1 MKALALWLKRKKS
14 AFCILMS
21 ILSISL
27 FVIYNSGEKIK
38 QTTGGSYVVKIM
50 HYGIDAAEME
60 RTVTIPLEDALS
72 AISGVMSVQSSTE
85 NNQSRIFVQFKPGGK
100 GRYEAVRDAAQRVYE
115 TLPSS
120 AQRPE
125 ILSSNNSRVPVWSAS
140 VFIEASFGDKNPGG
154 ANRSGAN
161 PGGANPGEDNL
172 LTAQMLE
179 KIVKPRFESL
189 EGAGEVLI
197 SGAGLK
203 EIVIILDQ
211 EKLFVLGLQ
220 PSDVAE
226 ALALNDSIF
235 SGGTAALGDRE
246 IIVTVD
252 GRYGKSLDKALIPL
266 GNGKFIEL
274 ADIAVITEQ
283 ERSPDTLSRLNG
295 RKTAGIAIMGRH
307 DADLRKLS
315 SDIKKELAALDL
327 PLEFTV
333 LTDTGAEEAAAFNS
347 VFNAALLGAIM
358 VAIIGFL
365 LGGKNAASLSGLFCA
380 LSIPLICVFS
390 IAVLSA
396 LGFPVNR
403 LLLAGIAA
411 GVGTAVDAVILCS
424 EKLRKHISYEGAASA
439 LSELAGPLI
448 AGAATTVAALLP
460 LSRMRDISV
469 KTIACSIAVIC
480 ITALVFSLSL
490 LPPLLLWKINSRAG
504 TKSHAKQK
512 SRAEQNSSAKPKSS
526 AARLSIKTLLRIK
539 QMQRRLSRRLCKFL
553 AADVKF
559 CFRYPVLIPA
569 TCLALTAAAI
579 FALFAKGVDTSG
591 YGSDD
596 SVYAQVEFEGGLL
609 AEEADRL
616 LSAYGEKLSG
626 YAGIKNVET
635 GAKTGSGSLLVSFD
649 PQQIKT
655 QTVKELAKSI
665 YIPGGFVFFHES
677 SNRDRYW
684 EIRICG
690 DEDKKCREL
699 AEKLA
704 YLCTGHP
711 LIRERVL
718 NFKQGSKKL
727 ILQPDRELFAGS
739 GISFAAAA
747 SGLRYGVYGPVVYKR
762 LDAKGETDV
771 RLRTGGKVTRQSRE
785 GTLNLL
791 VSGVKIDTLVK
802 TSEEIDSASIRRND
816 RRRTASITVV
826 TGPLDPRRV
835 KRQLEETF
843 RKLDLPAG
851 YSIEFDP
858 DAISQA
864 EALSATVLSLAMAV
878 IFCYMI
884 IASIN
889 ESFTVPLL
897 VLSAI
902 PPSLAVPALCLALS
916 GSAYNSA
923 VACAFIAVSGM
934 TVNAAVL
941 CVDGLYAKAQNKNK
955 ISTFGIYCALRRK
968 MPALLATTGTTV
980 AGALPF
986 LFLSEGANIL
996 VRTLSLTGALG
1007 VACSCFVS
1015 ITLIPSLF
1023 LVKNHLTTYFLNIQN
1038 L

>member
-1 MKALALWLKRKKS
+1 MKTLVLWLKRKKS
-14 AFCILMS
+14 AFCVLTGV
-21 ILSISL
+21 LSVSL
-27 FVIYNSGEKIK
+27 FVIISSNEKIK
-38 QTTGGSYVVKIM
+38 QTTGGFYVVKIM
-50 HYGIDAAEME
+50 HYGVDSAEME

-72 AISGVMSVQSSTE
+72 AVSGVMSVQSSTE
-85 NNQSRIFVQFKPGGK
+85 NNQSRVFVRFKPGGR

-115 TLPSS
+115 TLPPS

-125 ILSSNNSRVPVWSAS
+125 ILSSNNSRVPVWSAA
-140 VFIEASFGDKNPGG
+140 VFIEA
-154 ANRSGAN
+154 
-161 PGGANPGEDNL
+161 NL

-203 EIVIILDQ
+203 EIVISLDQ
-211 EKLFVLGLQ
+211 EKLFVLGIQ
-220 PSDVAE
+220 PSVVAE

-235 SGGTAALGDRE
+235 SGGTAVSGNRE
-246 IIVTVD
+246 IIITVD
-252 GRYGKSLDKALIPL
+252 GRYGQSEETSGFLLDNALVPL
-266 GNGKFIEL
+266 GNGKFIRL

-283 ERSPDTLSRLNG
+283 ERQPDILSRLNG
-295 RKTAGIAIMGRH
+295 RKTAGIAVMGRH

-315 SDIKKELAALDL
+315 SDIKKELAALSL

-333 LTDTGAEEAAAFNS
+333 LTDVGAEEAAAFRS

-358 VAIIGFL
+358 VAAVSFL
-365 LGGKNAASLSGLFCA
+365 LGGKNSANLSGFFCA
-380 LSIPLICVFS
+380 MSIPLICVLS
-390 IAVLSA
+390 IAVLST
-396 LGFPVNR
+396 LGFPPGR

-411 GVGTAVDAVILCS
+411 GVGTAVDAVILCT
-424 EKLRKHISYEGAASA
+424 EKLRKQINYEGSAAA

-448 AGAATTVAALLP
+448 AGAATTVAALIP
-460 LSRMRDISV
+460 LSRMQDVGV
-469 KTIACSIAVIC
+469 KTIAASIAVVC
-480 ITALVFSLSL
+480 TVALVFSLSL
-490 LPPLLLWKINSRAG
+490 LPPLLLWRLNSNTANFFV
-504 TKSHAKQK
+504 KMPVWFKQK
-512 SRAEQNSSAKPKSS
+512 K
-526 AARLSIKTLLRIK
+526 
-539 QMQRRLSRRLCKFL
+539 RRLSRLLCKFL

-569 TCLALTAAAI
+569 ISLALTAAAAL
-579 FALFAKGVDTSG
+579 ALFVKGVDASS
-591 YGSDD
+591 YGSED

-609 AEEADRL
+609 AQEADRL

-635 GAKTGSGSLLVSFD
+635 GARTGSGSLLVSFD
-649 PQQIKT
+649 PKRIKAHN
-655 QTVKELAKSI
+655 VKELAKSV

-699 AEKLA
+699 SEKLA
-704 YLCTGHP
+704 YLCGGHQ
-711 LIRERVL
+711 LVRECVL

-727 ILQPDRELFAGS
+727 ILRPDRELFAMS
-739 GISFAAAA
+739 GIGFANAAAD
-747 SGLRYGVYGPVVYKR
+747 LRYGVYGPVSYKR
-762 LDAKGETDV
+762 MDAKGETDV
-771 RLRTGGKVTRQSRE
+771 RIRTGGNVAQQSRE
-785 GTLNLL
+785 GALGLL
-791 VSGVKIDTLVK
+791 VSGVKAENLVRV
-802 TSEEIDSASIRRND
+802 SEEIESASVRRND

-826 TGPLDPRRV
+826 TGPMDARRV
-835 KRQLEETF
+835 KRQLEGIF
-843 RKLDLPAG
+843 KKIDLPAG

-864 EALSATVLSLAMAV
+864 EALSATVLSLVMAV

-884 IASIN
+884 IACIN
-889 ESFTVPLL
+889 ESFTIPLL

-902 PPSLAVPALCLALS
+902 PASLAVPALCLALS

-941 CVDGLYAKAQNKNK
+941 CVDGLCATARGKNK
-955 ISTFGIYCALRRK
+955 ISTLGIYSALRRK
-968 MPALLATTGTTV
+968 IPALLSTTGTTV

-986 LFLSEGANIL
+986 LFLSEGANLLI
-996 VRTLSLTGALG
+996 RTLSLTGALG
-1007 VACSCFVS
+1007 VACSCVGS

-1023 LVKNHLTTYFLNIQN
+1023 ILKNHLTNN
-1038 L
+1038 

>member
-1 MKALALWLKRKKS
+1 MKVLTSWLKRKKS
-14 AFCILMS
+14 AFCILAG
-21 ILSISL
+21 ILSVSL
-27 FVIYNSGEKIK
+27 FVIINSSEKIK

-50 HYGIDAAEME
+50 HYGIDAVEME

-85 NNQSRIFVQFKPGGK
+85 NNQSRIFIRFKPGGK

-125 ILSSNNSRVPVWSAS
+125 ILSSNNSRVPVWSAA
-140 VFIEASFGDKNPGG
+140 VFSGG
-154 ANRSGAN
+154 LTDGLTE
-161 PGGANPGEDNL
+161 GLTKVKENL
-172 LTAQMLE
+172 LTAQILE

-211 EKLFVLGLQ
+211 EKLFVLGLE
-220 PSDVAE
+220 PSAVAA
-226 ALALNDSIF
+226 ALAMNDSIF
-235 SGGTAALGDRE
+235 SGGAAVLGNRE
-246 IIVTVD
+246 IIITVD
-252 GRYGKSLDKALIPL
+252 GRYGQSLDKALIPL
-266 GNGKFIEL
+266 ENGKFIEL
-274 ADIAVITEQ
+274 SDIAVITEQ
-283 ERSPDTLSRLNG
+283 ERTPDILSRLNG

-315 SDIKKELAALDL
+315 SDIKKELAALFL

-333 LTDTGAEEAAAFNS
+333 LSDLGAEEAAAFRS

-358 VAIIGFL
+358 VAAVSFL
-365 LGGKNAASLSGLFCA
+365 LGGKNAANQSGFFCA
-380 LSIPLICVFS
+380 LAIPIICLLS
-390 IAVLSA
+390 IAVLSM
-396 LGFPVNR
+396 LGFPADR
-403 LLLAGIAA
+403 LMLAGIAA

-424 EKLRKHISYEGAASA
+424 EKLRKHINYEGAAAA

-460 LSRMRDISV
+460 LSRMQDTGV
-469 KTIACSIAVIC
+469 KTIASAIAIVC
-480 ITALVFSLSL
+480 IAALVFSLSL
-490 LPPLLLWKINSRAG
+490 LPPLLLWRLDFNTTNYSVKMPALF
-504 TKSHAKQK
+504 KQ
-512 SRAEQNSSAKPKSS
+512 
-526 AARLSIKTLLRIK
+526 I
-539 QMQRRLSRRLCKFL
+539 QRRLSRLLCKFL

-559 CFRYPVLIPA
+559 CIRFPVLIPGIS
-569 TCLALTAAAI
+569 LALTVAAI
-579 FALFAKGVDTSG
+579 LALFAKGVDTSS
-591 YGSDD
+591 YGSGD

-609 AEEADRL
+609 SEKVDRL
-616 LSAYGEKLSG
+616 LAAYSEKLSG

-635 GAKTGSGSLLVSFD
+635 GARTGSGSLLISFD
-649 PQQIKT
+649 PKQT
-655 QTVKELAKSI
+655 QSHTVKELAKQL

-699 AEKLA
+699 AERLA
-704 YLCTGHP
+704 YLCAGHP

-727 ILQPDRELFAGS
+727 ILHPDRELFAAS
-739 GISFAAAA
+739 GIGFANAAA
-747 SGLRYGVYGPVVYKR
+747 GVRYGVFGPVAYKR
-762 LDAKGETDV
+762 MDAKGETDV
-771 RLRTGGKVTRQSRE
+771 RIRTGGNVMRQSRE
-785 GTLNLL
+785 GALGLL
-791 VSGVKIDTLVK
+791 VSGIRIDSLVQ
-802 TSEEIDSASIRRND
+802 TNEEIDSASIRRND
-816 RRRTASITVV
+816 RRRTASITIV
-826 TGPLDPRRV
+826 TGPVDPRRV

-843 RKLDLPAG
+843 KKLELPAG

-864 EALSATVLSLAMAV
+864 EALSATVLSLVMAV

-884 IASIN
+884 IACIN
-889 ESFTVPLL
+889 ESFTIPLL

-902 PPSLAVPALCLALS
+902 PASLAVPALWLALS

-941 CVDGLYAKAQNKNK
+941 CVDGLYANKK
-955 ISTFGIYCALRRK
+955 KKKEISTLGIYNALRRK
-968 MPALLATTGTTV
+968 IPALLSTTGTTI

-986 LFLSEGANIL
+986 IFLSEGANSL

-1007 VACSCFVS
+1007 VAYSCVGS

-1023 LVKNHLTTYFLNIQN
+1023 IIKNHLTLLKSNSF
-1038 L
+1038 

>member
-1 MKALALWLKRKKS
+1 MKILVSWLKRKKS
-14 AFCILMS
+14 AFCILAG
-21 ILSISL
+21 ILSVSL
-27 FVIYNSGEKIK
+27 FVTSTSNEKIK

-85 NNQSRIFVQFKPGGK
+85 NNQSRVFIRFKPGGK
-100 GRYEAVRDAAQRVYE
+100 GRYEAVRDATQRVYE

-125 ILSSNNSRVPVWSAS
+125 ILSSNNSRVPVWSAA
-140 VFIEASFGDKNPGG
+140 VFGKAKE
-154 ANRSGAN
+154 
-161 PGGANPGEDNL
+161 NL
-172 LTAQMLE
+172 FTAQMLE

-197 SGAGLK
+197 SGAGQK

-220 PSDVAE
+220 PSAVAS
-226 ALALNDSIF
+226 ALAMNDSIF
-235 SGGTAALGDRE
+235 SGGTGVYGNRE
-246 IIVTVD
+246 IIITVD
-252 GRYGKSLDKALIPL
+252 GRYGQSLDKALIPL

-274 ADIAVITEQ
+274 SDIAVITEQ
-283 ERSPDTLSRLNG
+283 ERMPDILSRLNG
-295 RKTAGIAIMGRH
+295 RKTAGIAIMGRN

-315 SDIKKELAALDL
+315 SDIKKELTALSL

-333 LTDTGAEEAAAFNS
+333 LSDLGSEEAAAFRS

-358 VAIIGFL
+358 VAVISFL
-365 LGGKNAASLSGLFCA
+365 LGGKNSANLSGFLCA
-380 LSIPLICVFS
+380 FSIPLICLFS
-390 IAVLSA
+390 IAVLSIF
-396 LGFPVNR
+396 GFSADR
-403 LLLAGIAA
+403 LILAGIAA

-424 EKLRKHISYEGAASA
+424 EKLCKHVNYEDAAAA
-439 LSELAGPLI
+439 LSELAGPLT

-460 LSRMRDISV
+460 LSGMQDIGI
-469 KTIACSIAVIC
+469 KTIAIAIAVVC
-480 ITALVFSLSL
+480 IVALVFSLSL
-490 LPPLLLWKINSRAG
+490 LPPLLLWRSNSHTTDLSVKIPPQF
-504 TKSHAKQK
+504 K
-512 SRAEQNSSAKPKSS
+512 
-526 AARLSIKTLLRIK
+526 LIK
-539 QMQRRLSRRLCKFL
+539 RRLSRLLCKFL
-553 AADVKF
+553 AANVKL
-559 CFRYPVLIPA
+559 CFRYPMLIPA
-569 TCLALTAAAI
+569 ISLALTATAI
-579 FALFAKGVDTSG
+579 ITLFVKGVDTSG
-591 YGSDD
+591 YGSQD

-609 AEEADRL
+609 AEETDRL
-616 LSAYGEKLSG
+616 LSTYGEKLSS

-635 GAKTGSGSLLVSFD
+635 GARTGSGSLLISFD
-649 PQQIKT
+649 PQQI
-655 QTVKELAKSI
+655 QAHNVKELAKQL

-677 SNRDRYW
+677 SNNDRYW

-704 YLCTGHP
+704 YLCTSHP
-711 LIRERVL
+711 LVRERVL

-727 ILQPDRELFAGS
+727 ILRPDRELFAGS
-739 GISFAAAA
+739 GIDFASAAA
-747 SGLRYGVYGPVVYKR
+747 GLRYGVYGPVAYKR
-762 LDAKGETDV
+762 IDTKGETDV
-771 RLRTGGKVTRQSRE
+771 RIRTGGNVTRQSRE
-785 GTLNLL
+785 GTLGLL
-791 VSGVKIDTLVK
+791 VSGIRADSLVQ

-826 TGPLDPRRV
+826 TGPMDPRRV
-835 KRQLEETF
+835 KRQLKETF
-843 RKLDLPAG
+843 KKLDLPEG

-864 EALSATVLSLAMAV
+864 ETLSATVLSFVMAV

-884 IASIN
+884 IACIN
-889 ESFTVPLL
+889 ESFTVPFL

-941 CVDGLYAKAQNKNK
+941 CVDGLYAKTRKKNRA
-955 ISTFGIYCALRRK
+955 STLGIYNALRRK
-968 MPALLATTGTTV
+968 MPALLSTTGTTV

-986 LFLSEGANIL
+986 LFLSEEANLLI
-996 VRTLSLTGALG
+996 RTLSLTGALG
-1007 VACSCFVS
+1007 VACSCLGS

-1023 LVKNHLTTYFLNIQN
+1023 ILKNHLTANLSVTQN

>member
-1 MKALALWLKRKKS
+1 MKTLVSWLKRKKS
-14 AFCILMS
+14 AFCILMG
-21 ILSISL
+21 ILSVSL
-27 FVIYNSGEKIK
+27 FVINNSSEKIK
-38 QTTGGSYVVKIM
+38 QTSGGSYVVKIM

-140 VFIEASFGDKNPGG
+140 VFVETSFGEASFG
-154 ANRSGAN
+154 
-161 PGGANPGEDNL
+161 EETL
-172 LTAQMLE
+172 LTAEILE

-211 EKLFVLGLQ
+211 EKLFVLGIQ
-220 PSDVAE
+220 PSAVAE
-226 ALALNDSIF
+226 ALAMNDSIF
-235 SGGTAALGDRE
+235 SGGTAVTGNRE

-252 GRYGKSLDKALIPL
+252 GRYGKSLAKALIPL

-274 ADIAVITEQ
+274 ADIALITEQ

-315 SDIKKELAALDL
+315 SDIKKELAALSL

-333 LTDTGAEEAAAFNS
+333 LTDIGAEEAAAFSS

-358 VAIIGFL
+358 VAIISFL
-365 LGGKNAASLSGLFCA
+365 LGGKNSANLSGLFCA
-380 LSIPLICVFS
+380 LSIPLICVLS
-390 IAVLSA
+390 IAVLSM
-396 LGFPVNR
+396 LGFPANR
-403 LLLAGIAA
+403 LMLAGIAA

-424 EKLRKHISYEGAASA
+424 EKLRKHISYEGAAAA

-460 LSRMRDISV
+460 LSRMQDIGV

-480 ITALVFSLSL
+480 IAALVFSLSL
-490 LPPLLLWKINSRAG
+490 LPPLLLWKLNYRAANYSV
-504 TKSHAKQK
+504 TIPLRVKQI
-512 SRAEQNSSAKPKSS
+512 Q
-526 AARLSIKTLLRIK
+526 IKLI
-539 QMQRRLSRRLCKFL
+539 QRRLSRLLCKFL
-553 AADVKF
+553 AAVVKLI
-559 CFRYPVLIPA
+559 FRYPVLIPA
-569 TCLALTAAAI
+569 ISLALTAAAI
-579 FALFAKGVDTSG
+579 LALFAKGVDTSG

-626 YAGIKNVET
+626 YAGIKNAET

-649 PQQIKT
+649 PQQIKAHA
-655 QTVKELAKSI
+655 VKELAKNI

-684 EIRICG
+684 EIRIYG

-704 YLCTGHP
+704 YLCADHP

-718 NFKQGSKKL
+718 NFKQGSKKM
-727 ILQPDRELFAGS
+727 ILHPERELFAGS
-739 GISFAAAA
+739 GISFAEAA
-747 SGLRYGVYGPVVYKR
+747 SQLRYGVYGPVVYKR
-762 LDAKGETDV
+762 MDAKGETDV
-771 RLRTGGKVTRQSRE
+771 RIRTGGNVTRQSRE
-785 GTLNLL
+785 GALNLL
-791 VSGVKIDTLVK
+791 VSGVKIDTLLQ
-802 TSEEIDSASIRRND
+802 TGEEIDSASIRRND
-816 RRRTASITVV
+816 RRRTASITIV
-826 TGPLDPRRV
+826 TGPMDPRRV
-835 KRQLEETF
+835 KKQLEETF
-843 RKLDLPAG
+843 RKLDLPSG

-858 DAISQA
+858 DAVRQA

-884 IASIN
+884 IAFIN

-923 VACAFIAVSGM
+923 AACAFIAVSGM

-941 CVDGLYAKAQNKNK
+941 CVDGLRAKTQAKSK
-955 ISTFGIYCALRRK
+955 ISTLGIYGALRRK

-980 AGALPF
+980 VGALPF

-1007 VACSCFVS
+1007 VACSCFIS

-1023 LVKNHLTTYFLNIQN
+1023 LVKNHLTAYLSKN
-1038 L
+1038 

>member
-1 MKALALWLKRKKS
+1 MKILISWLKRKKS
-14 AFCILMS
+14 AFCILTGV
-21 ILSISL
+21 LSVSL
-27 FVIYNSGEKIK
+27 FVISTSGGKIK
-38 QTTGGSYVVKIM
+38 QTTGGSYVVKIT

-115 TLPSS
+115 TLPPS

-125 ILSSNNSRVPVWSAS
+125 ILSSNNSMVPVWSAS
-140 VFIEASFGDKNPGG
+140 VFIEASFGETSLGKTK
-154 ANRSGAN
+154 
-161 PGGANPGEDNL
+161 ENL
-172 LTAQMLE
+172 LIAQMLE

-220 PSDVAE
+220 PSAVAA
-226 ALALNDSIF
+226 ALAANDSIF
-235 SGGTAALGDRE
+235 SGGTAMLGNRE
-246 IIVTVD
+246 MIITVD

-266 GNGKFIEL
+266 GSGKFIEL
-274 ADIAVITEQ
+274 ADIALITEQ
-283 ERSPDTLSRLNG
+283 ERQPDILSRLNG
-295 RKTAGIAIMGRH
+295 RKTAGIAVMGRH

-315 SDIKKELAALDL
+315 SDIKKELASLSL

-333 LTDTGAEEAAAFNS
+333 LTDTGAEEAAAFRS

-358 VAIIGFL
+358 VAIISFL
-365 LGGKNAASLSGLFCA
+365 LAGKNSANLSGLFCA
-380 LSIPLICVFS
+380 LSIPIICVFS
-390 IAVLSA
+390 TAVLSS
-396 LGFPVNR
+396 LGFSANR
-403 LLLAGIAA
+403 LMLAGIAA

-424 EKLRKHISYEGAASA
+424 EKIRKQISYEGAAAA
-439 LSELAGPLI
+439 LSELAGPLT
-448 AGAATTVAALLP
+448 AGAATTAAALLP
-460 LSRMRDISV
+460 LSKMNDAGV

-480 ITALVFSLSL
+480 TIALVFSLSF
-490 LPPLLLWKINSRAG
+490 LPPLLLWKMNSRAADF
-504 TKSHAKQK
+504 SV
-512 SRAEQNSSAKPKSS
+512 NMP
-526 AARLSIKTLLRIK
+526 LRIK
-539 QMQRRLSRRLCKFL
+539 QIQRRLSRLLCKFL
-553 AADVKF
+553 ASDIKL
-559 CFRYPVLIPA
+559 CYRYPFLIPA
-569 TCLALTAAAI
+569 ISLALTATAI
-579 FALFAKGVDTSG
+579 LALFARGVDTSG

-596 SVYAQVEFEGGLL
+596 SIYAQVEFEGGLL

-616 LSAYGEKLSG
+616 LTAYGEKLSG
-626 YAGIKNVET
+626 YEGIKNVET
-635 GAKTGSGSLLVSFD
+635 GARTGSGSLLVSFD
-649 PQQIKT
+649 PRRTKSHN
-655 QTVKELAKSI
+655 VKESAKSI

-684 EIRICG
+684 EIRIYG

-704 YLCTGHP
+704 YLCADHP

-727 ILQPDRELFAGS
+727 ILRPDRELFAGS
-739 GISFAAAA
+739 GISFANAA
-747 SGLRYGVYGPVVYKR
+747 SELRYGVYGPVAYKR
-762 LDAKGETDV
+762 MDTNGETDV
-771 RLRTGGKVTRQSRE
+771 RIRTGGNVTRQTRE
-785 GTLNLL
+785 GALGLL
-791 VSGVKIDTLVK
+791 ASGVRIDSLVK
-802 TSEEIDSASIRRND
+802 TSEETDSASIRRND

-826 TGPLDPRRV
+826 TKPIDPRRV

-843 RKLDLPAG
+843 KRLDLPTG

-858 DAISQA
+858 EAVSQA
-864 EALSATVLSLAMAV
+864 EALSATVLSLVMAV
-878 IFCYMI
+878 IFCYII
-884 IASIN
+884 IACIN

-902 PPSLAVPALCLALS
+902 PPSLAVPALCIALS

-923 VACAFIAVSGM
+923 AACAFIAVSGM

-941 CVDGLYAKAQNKNK
+941 CADGLYSKARGKSK
-955 ISTFGIYCALRRK
+955 ISTLGIYSALREK
-968 MPALLATTGTTV
+968 MPALLSTTGTTV

-986 LFLSEGANIL
+986 LFLSEGANSLI
-996 VRTLSLTGALG
+996 RTLSLTGALG
-1007 VACSCFVS
+1007 VACSCIGS

-1023 LVKNHLTTYFLNIQN
+1023 LVKNHLTAYLSNS
-1038 L
+1038 

>member
-1 MKALALWLKRKKS
+1 MKVLISWLKRKKS
-14 AFCILMS
+14 AFCILTGV
-21 ILSISL
+21 LSVSL
-27 FVIYNSGEKIK
+27 FVISTSGEKIK
-38 QTTGGSYVVKIM
+38 QTSGGSYVVKIL

-72 AISGVMSVQSSTE
+72 AVSGVISVQSSTE
-85 NNQSRIFVQFKPGGK
+85 NNQSRIFIRFKPGGK

-125 ILSSNNSRVPVWSAS
+125 ILSSNNSRVPVWSAA
-140 VFIEASFGDKNPGG
+140 VFIEANSGEASFGEVK
-154 ANRSGAN
+154 
-161 PGGANPGEDNL
+161 ENL
-172 LTAQMLE
+172 LIAQMLE

-211 EKLFVLGLQ
+211 EKLSILGLQ
-220 PSDVAE
+220 PSAVAA
-226 ALALNDSIF
+226 ALAANDSIF
-235 SGGTAALGDRE
+235 SGGTAMLGSRE

-252 GRYGKSLDKALIPL
+252 GRYGKSLDKALVPL

-274 ADIAVITEQ
+274 ADIAVIAEQ
-283 ERSPDTLSRLNG
+283 ERQPDILSRLNG
-295 RKTAGIAIMGRH
+295 RKTAGIAVMGRH

-315 SDIKKELAALDL
+315 SDIKKELASLSL

-333 LTDTGAEEAAAFNS
+333 LTDTGAEEAAAFRS

-358 VAIIGFL
+358 VAIISL
-365 LGGKNAASLSGLFCA
+365 LLAGKNAANLSGFFCA

-396 LGFPVNR
+396 LGFSANR
-403 LLLAGIAA
+403 LMLAGIAA

-424 EKLRKHISYEGAASA
+424 EKLRKHISYESAAAA

-460 LSRMRDISV
+460 LSRMQDAEV

-480 ITALVFSLSL
+480 IIALVFSLSL
-490 LPPLLLWKINSRAG
+490 LPPLLLWKMNSL
-504 TKSHAKQK
+504 TTNYSVKL
-512 SRAEQNSSAKPKSS
+512 P
-526 AARLSIKTLLRIK
+526 LCIKKI
-539 QMQRRLSRRLCKFL
+539 QRRLSRVLCKFL
-553 AADVKF
+553 AADAKL
-559 CFRYPVLIPA
+559 CFRYPFLIPA
-569 TCLALTAAAI
+569 ISLALTAAAI
-579 FALFAKGVDTSG
+579 LALFARGVDTSG

-596 SVYAQVEFEGGLL
+596 SVYAQVEFDGGLL
-609 AEEADRL
+609 AEETDIL
-616 LSAYGEKLSG
+616 LASYGEKLSTCE
-626 YAGIKNVET
+626 GIKNVET
-635 GAKTGSGSLLVSFD
+635 GARTGSGSLLISFD
-649 PQQIKT
+649 PRRTKAHN
-655 QTVKELAKSI
+655 VKESAKSI
-665 YIPGGFVFFHES
+665 YISGGFVFFHES

-704 YLCTGHP
+704 YLCAEHP
-711 LIRERVL
+711 LIKERVL

-727 ILQPDRELFAGS
+727 ILRPDRELFAGS
-739 GISFAAAA
+739 GISFADAAA
-747 SGLRYGVYGPVVYKR
+747 DLRYGVYGPVAYKR
-762 LDAKGETDV
+762 MDTNGETDV
-771 RLRTGGKVTRQSRE
+771 RIRTGGNVTRQSKKRA
-785 GTLNLL
+785 LDLL
-791 VSGVKIDTLVK
+791 VSGVKIGSLVK

-816 RRRTASITVV
+816 RRRTASITIV
-826 TGPLDPRRV
+826 TKPIDPRRV
-835 KRQLEETF
+835 KDRLEETF
-843 RKLDLPAG
+843 KKLDLPAG

-858 DAISQA
+858 DAVSRA
-864 EALSATVLSLAMAV
+864 EALSATVLSLVMAV

-884 IASIN
+884 IACIN
-889 ESFTVPLL
+889 ESFTIPLL

-923 VACAFIAVSGM
+923 AACAFIAVSGM

-941 CVDGLYAKAQNKNK
+941 CADGLYLKTRGKNK
-955 ISTFGIYCALRRK
+955 ISALGIYSALRKK
-968 MPALLATTGTTV
+968 MPAILSTTGTTV

-986 LFLSEGANIL
+986 LFLSEGANSLI
-996 VRTLSLTGALG
+996 RTFSLTGALG
-1007 VACSCFVS
+1007 VACSCIGS

-1023 LVKNHLTTYFLNIQN
+1023 TIKNHLAANF
-1038 L
+1038 